1 MTALN
6 TSEWPITPLTLVST
20 SDHRFA
26 GKISSLCPSVLG
38 DALVN
43 LRESVLQHR
52 VRYASLALLD
62 RDSSQDHR
70 TKALAA
76 LERYFFLI
84 AYGAFVG
91 ESDPTFRTSFSTW
104 LKSRSEIEK
113 MISRLRK
120 EGKGHFSVFAP
131 VHDLSAIAKGE
142 AGQLEVS
149 NLKAA
154 QRMYTGELVGD
165 EWARQ
170 IVLVSPSSSHTGAAW
185 RPCR

>member
-1 MTALN
+1 M
-6 TSEWPITPLTLVST
+6 SGPLILYLTCACS
-20 SDHRFA
+20 
-26 GKISSLCPSVLG
+26 G

-62 RDSSQDHR
+62 EISSQDHR
-70 TKALAA
+70 SKALAA
-76 LERYFFLI
+76 LERYFFLVTF
-84 AYGAFVG
+84 AAFVG
-91 ESDPTFRTSFSTW
+91 ESDSTFSTSFSSW

-120 EGKGHFSVFAP
+120 ESRGYLSVFSP

-142 AGQLEVS
+142 AGQLEVT
-149 NLKAA
+149 NPGAA
-154 QRMYTGELVGD
+154 RARLYNGELIGD

-170 IVLVSPSSSHTGAAW
+170 IALVSLRNFAPRIGLI
-185 RPCR
+185 

>member
-1 MTALN
+1 M
-6 TSEWPITPLTLVST
+6 
-20 SDHRFA
+20 
-26 GKISSLCPSVLG
+26 
-38 DALVN
+38 N

-62 RDSSQDHR
+62 RDSSHDHR

-84 AYGAFVG
+84 AYTAFVG
-91 ESDPTFRTSFSTW
+91 ESDSTFRTSFSSW

-154 QRMYTGELVGD
+154 QRMYAGEVVGD

-170 IVLVSPSSSHTGAAW
+170 IVLVSRAGVSEEDLTAQLIDRYDAL
-185 RPCR
+185 CRTEVALFSGRA